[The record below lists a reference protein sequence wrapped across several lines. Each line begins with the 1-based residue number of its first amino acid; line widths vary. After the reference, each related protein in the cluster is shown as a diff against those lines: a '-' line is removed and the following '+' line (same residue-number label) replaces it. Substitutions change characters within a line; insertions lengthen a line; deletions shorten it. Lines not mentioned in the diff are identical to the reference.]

1 MTNTP
6 FIEVFTVVFIL
17 TSLMPLI
24 NNIITHDNCNYNNNL
39 CPFNSD
45 IDIINYYSK
54 GINYSSLNSSSSY
67 DITFLACV
75 NKFYECGYM
84 LSNNEATNYSSNG
97 VKIGFGVDLGEY
109 NESKWKTLEMP
120 ESALEKV
127 KPFFEKKGDDALNE
141 LLNTELT
148 LTYDEAYN
156 ISLKHITALQ
166 QEKIQT
172 IILNED
178 RLNNTFIITPL
189 LSVLLLQT
197 NETIKSVPYG
207 DRSGYVA
214 NTGNYIANLL
224 TNMTIV
230 KQTQSFAFTALD
242 YDNYNSN
249 YNSALVSVVVD
260 TSISKDDFSATY
272 KGELSSII
280 QRMPF
285 DVALVGY
292 HDDADVIFDFNR
304 NVTLM
309 DDAVD
314 SYMKF
319 EQDVV
324 RVSKGIQRADE
335 LFTNKLKDSTMYTKK
350 IIILIMNKESHDD
363 KAALSQMIS
372 QYKNEKGYN
381 FIIIGINN
389 VTTNYYEDILNDSS
403 NILYVNDFTQQNQ
416 DTTYLPHII
425 YTSIQRQHIQLQM
438 NNCINNLVIHS
449 IYEPHYFKVNILN
462 ASNNKYI
469 IQLNIQ
475 NVQDVDYQ
483 IYIST
488 KTPYPNINEYDIKH
502 LGNIYT
508 NASSHNATQPY
519 LILLIEDTSPSTTIY
534 ISVESVHMIYNI
546 TINEC
551 DDQYN
556 ECNSNKSISNGLYG
570 TNELTEPIGDDN
582 MYYSFANCYTKKC
595 LIDETTLLKY
605 FARGLTIFNTN
616 DNANSAETYINSNL
630 FSCLYSLYYCAYVDQ
645 NGKGYIGDP
654 HSIDLNNKESLMFVN
669 EQLPKLLFNKI
680 RPLFIKND
688 NTTSHKQ
695 LLQKENIY
703 FTYDETFYLYN
714 ITFQTYIINM
724 NHSLIDCRNCFH
736 KFYQLDINWRFILFM
751 NRFTNENNFG
761 DALELVSNMNS
772 NNYLEWR
779 FKNTENKTKDE
790 LFSFHIQSVLLHSL
804 YNGFNE
810 KCLISLIVG
819 KSLMFTSQFPS
830 FLTYLIDSFNEQKIS
845 ITLYNEDTKRYE
857 MLFDFNMKS
866 DTIIKTIKRYANK
879 TKISK
884 NLNGT
889 LYVDDIIKD
898 EIPRFAHYDKGIK
911 RVILIIG
918 DENFNVVNDT
928 YINHEM
934 KIKKES
940 AFKSVRSKLTKAN
953 VNVMLIT
960 SKSLEQKHSLTYL
973 NEYLGEFTY
982 DEVFTISNF
991 SHINETHQNIST
1003 AIRQFIIPIPM
1014 TFEIINDFYAS
1025 NLYYY
1030 EIDLT
1035 QNVKFQHLTLSFS
1048 SNKIN
1053 VYYSY
1058 NTTYPTKYI
1067 NDGECSKLYK
1077 CDINNNGTNN
1087 TKLYIT
1093 LEPTAKLIYFKA
1105 KICEWDSVKER
1116 CKNMNDVSI
1125 ITALVLLVC
1134 GFALFVYG
1142 TVSCKYG
1149 NQNVKKKINIFN

>member
-17 TSLMPLI
+17 ALLMPLI
-24 NNIITHDNCNYNNNL
+24 NNIITRDNCNYNNNL

-54 GINYSSLNSSSSY
+54 GINYSSLNSSSY

-97 VKIGFGVDLGEY
+97 VKVGLGVDLGEY
-109 NESKWKTLEMP
+109 NESKWKTFEMP

-127 KPFFEKKGDDALNE
+127 KPFFNKKGDDALNE

-166 QEKIQT
+166 QDNIQT
-172 IILNED
+172 IIRNED
-178 RLNNTFIITPL
+178 KLNNTFIITPL
-189 LSVLLLQT
+189 LSVLLLHT

-207 DRSGYVA
+207 DRTGYIT

-224 TNMTIV
+224 TNMTTV
-230 KQTQSFAFTALD
+230 KQTQSFAFTALN
-242 YDNYNSN
+242 YDNYNSDCDG
-249 YNSALVSVVVD
+249 ALVSVVVD
-260 TSISKDDFSATY
+260 TSISKEEFSAMY

-280 QRMPF
+280 QRIPF
-285 DVALVGY
+285 EVALVGY
-292 HDDADVIFDFNR
+292 HDNADIIFDFNR

-309 DDAVD
+309 DNAVD
-314 SYMKF
+314 SYTQF
-319 EQDVV
+319 NQDVV

-335 LFTNKLKDSTMYTKK
+335 LFTNKLKGSSMYMKK
-350 IIILIMNKESHDD
+350 IIILIMNKESNDD
-363 KAALSQMIS
+363 RATLSQMIS

-389 VTTNYYEDILNDSS
+389 VSTKYYEYILNETS
-403 NILYVNDFTQQNQ
+403 NIIYVNGFNQQNQ

-425 YTSIQRQHIQLQM
+425 YTSIQRQHISLQM
-438 NNCINNLVIHS
+438 NNVINNFQIHS
-449 IYEPHYFKVNILN
+449 INEPHYFKVNILN

-469 IQLNIQ
+469 IQLHIQ

-502 LGNIYT
+502 LGNIYMS
-508 NASSHNATQPY
+508 ASSHNNATQPY
-519 LILLIEDTSPSTTIY
+519 LILLIEDTSLSTTIY
-534 ISVESVHMIYNI
+534 ISVESEYMIYNI

-551 DDQYN
+551 NEQYN
-556 ECNSNKSISNGLYG
+556 ECTSDNSISNGLYG
-570 TNELTEPIGDDN
+570 TKELTEPIGVDD
-582 MYYSFANCYTKKC
+582 MYYSFVDCYKKKC
-595 LIDETTLLKY
+595 LIDETALLKY
-605 FARGLTIFNTN
+605 FSRGLTIFNTN
-616 DNANSAETYINSNL
+616 DKANSDETYINSNL

-654 HSIDLNNKESLMFVN
+654 HSIDLNDKESLMFVN
-669 EQLPKLLFNKI
+669 EQIPKLLFNKI

-703 FTYDETFYLYN
+703 FTYDETFSLYN
-714 ITFQTYIINM
+714 ITFQNYIINM
-724 NHSLIDCRNCFH
+724 NHSLIDCRNCPN

-751 NRFTNENNFG
+751 NRYTNDNDFG
-761 DALELVSNMNS
+761 DPLELISKMNS
-772 NNYLEWR
+772 VDYLAWR

-790 LFSFHIQSVLLHSL
+790 LFQYHIQSVLLHSL

-810 KCLISLIVG
+810 KCLISLIAG
-819 KSLMFTSQFPS
+819 KSLIYTSEFLS

-866 DTIIKTIKRYANK
+866 DTIIKTIKSYPK
-879 TKISK
+879 KIKKSK
-884 NLNGT
+884 KQNAV

-898 EIPRFAHYDKGIK
+898 EIPRFEHYDKGIK
-911 RVILIIG
+911 RVVLIIG
-918 DENFNVVNDT
+918 DENFNVGNNT

-934 KIKKES
+934 KIKKEN
-940 AFKSVRSKLTKAN
+940 AFKSVRTKLTKEN
-953 VNVMLIT
+953 VNVMLVT
-960 SKSLEQKHSLTYL
+960 SKSLEQKHSITYM
-973 NEYLGEFTY
+973 NEYLGGFTY

-991 SHINETHQNIST
+991 NHINESHQNIST
-1003 AIRQFIIPIPM
+1003 AIRQLVIPIPM

-1035 QNVKFQHLTLSFS
+1035 QNLAFQHLILSFS
-1048 SNKIN
+1048 SDKIN

-1058 NTTYPTKYI
+1058 NITYPTKYMK
-1067 NDGECSKLYK
+1067 DGECLNQYK

-1093 LEPTAKLIYFKA
+1093 LEPTEKLIYFKA

-1134 GFALFVYG
+1134 GFVLFVYG